1 MPQHRFTPRS
11 PEVPTTAQS
20 PAASTLLEPEQSDP
34 RPAVSW
40 APPPAVAARI
50 PSAESPPHAPP
61 ACIPYAGI
69 ARAASA
75 HVKLDGLG
83 VAIAWVLRRCIQR
96 LPRWLQRSPRDP
108 GERAAERF
116 LHLLGHRVLARN
128 WRSARDPRDEADLLV
143 QTPDGRE
150 VVVVEVKRT
159 ASTWDALAR
168 VNARKREVLWRIA
181 LDLERYR
188 DSGSIGGRPAADDAL
203 GRLRRALREA
213 DTIRVDM
220 VAVRGDGRACSVA
233 DHIPGILSRRLLSHR
248 RSRDAPDQR
257 Q

>member
-1 MPQHRFTPRS
+1 M
-11 PEVPTTAQS
+11 
-20 PAASTLLEPEQSDP
+20 
-34 RPAVSW
+34 
-40 APPPAVAARI
+40 
-50 PSAESPPHAPP
+50 
-61 ACIPYAGI
+61 
-69 ARAASA
+69 ARATSA
-75 HVKLDGLG
+75 HLKLDGLG
-83 VAIAWVLRRCIQR
+83 VAIAWVLRRCAHA

-116 LHLLGHRVLARN
+116 LHLLGHRILARN

-248 RSRDAPDQR
+248 RGLEAPDQR